1 MNSPLQQ
8 FFTRS
13 SQFLQTTLFKVGDE
27 AISLLWLLKLTLAF
41 LTVMVL
47 SMLLKRL
54 LNDRLLL
61 RLGMSQGHREAIA
74 TLLSYGAGALGFVL
88 VLQVNG
94 LNLAPL
100 VVTLGGLG
108 IGVGFGLQ
116 EITKNL
122 ISGLTLLLEGKLQV
136 DDYIEFDS
144 LSGYIKEISLRS
156 TIIRTFD
163 GGDVVVPN
171 SNLTSNRVLNWSYKS
186 LTGKLHLPVNV
197 AYDSDPILVTETL
210 LDAAYMEVA
219 VLHEPP
225 PKVVFKGFGDSAL
238 EFELWVWVAQID
250 EGISVRSS
258 LNFILEYSLRQAGLK
273 MPFPQRDLWLRNA
286 DILKLT
292 TSQPQKPE
300 ELDAS
305 QSAAN
310 QPGLQP
316 HLNFSSRSRQS
327 ISIRD
332 ALRQLP
338 HFNLCSDLHLR
349 ELIETGHRKF
359 FVASDVVFHE
369 SDLGSHFYLVLSGS
383 VETVVTRLNQAVKVY
398 QSGDVFGEVAIMLNL
413 PYTSTARVLEDTS
426 LFVIHKRSFERLLR
440 LHPALAATF
449 TQELTKEKE
458 LYQGIRQQLQDLGL
472 LDMTEHNHRFTDWV
486 QARLKGI
493 FAGRSAI
500 E

>member
-1 MNSPLQQ
+1 MNSSLPQ
-8 FFTRS
+8 FFARS

-41 LTVMVL
+41 LTVVGF
-47 SMLLKRL
+47 SMLFKRL

-74 TLLSYGAGALGFVL
+74 TLLSYGAGTLGFIL

-122 ISGLTLLLEGKLQV
+122 ISGLTLLIEGKLQV
-136 DDYIEFDS
+136 GDYVEFDS

-156 TIIRTFD
+156 TVIRTFD

-186 LTGKLHLPVNV
+186 LTGKLHLSINV

-210 LDAAYMEVA
+210 LDSAYMEAA
-219 VLHEPP
+219 VLHDPP
-225 PKVVFKGFGDSAL
+225 PKVIFKGFGDSAL

-258 LNFILEYSLRQAGLK
+258 LNFILEHNLRQVGLK

-286 DILKLT
+286 DILKLNPPQPQEPEAST
-292 TSQPQKPE
+292 AAPNATSQPSLP
-300 ELDAS
+300 
-305 QSAAN
+305 
-310 QPGLQP
+310 P
-316 HLNFSSRSRQS
+316 HSDLPRRSRQS

-332 ALRQLP
+332 ALRQFP

-349 ELIETGHRKF
+349 ELIETGYRKF
-359 FVASDVVFHE
+359 FAASDVVFTE
-369 SDLGSHFYLVLSGS
+369 NDLGSHFYLVLSGS
-383 VETVVTRLNQAVKVY
+383 VETVVTRLNQSVKVY
-398 QSGDVFGEVAIMLNL
+398 HPGDVFGEVAIMLNL
-413 PYTSTARVLEDTS
+413 PYTATAHVLEDTS
-426 LFVIHKRSFERLLR
+426 LFVIHKHSFERLLR
-440 LHPALAATF
+440 LHPALAETF
-449 TQELTKEKE
+449 TQEMTKEKE

-472 LDMTEHNHRFTDWV
+472 LGMTEHKHRFTDWV
-486 QARLKGI
+486 QERLKGI
-493 FAGRSAI
+493 FAAGAPI
-500 E
+500 A